1 MTKTRF
7 HGIILCRKR
16 QKKSDEKTALPI
28 RCLSNFRETSGNIR
42 KKAFKNGKIV
52 TKRDERSLNHIYS
65 KSVCVKAHMGSNPI
79 LSATYGVGSN
89 IPAPF
94 SVEKL
99 CPV

>member
-1 MTKTRF
+1 M
-7 HGIILCRKR
+7 
-16 QKKSDEKTALPI
+16 KKKDETTGLSI
-28 RCLSNFRETSGNIR
+28 TFLSNFRETYDSGG
-42 KKAFKNGKIV
+42 KTGTKSGKIV
-52 TKRDERSLNHIYS
+52 TKRDERSPNPIYS

-99 CPV
+99 G

>member
-1 MTKTRF
+1 MTKHPGF
-7 HGIILCRKR
+7 
-16 QKKSDEKTALPI
+16 
-28 RCLSNFRETSGNIR
+28 LSLFNPTSGKLPEIYE
-42 KKAFKNGKIV
+42 KKATKSGLLV
-52 TKRDERSLNHIYS
+52 TKRDGESQRLIYS